1 MISLLQKR
9 NSFVSMKLHF
19 ILFILLSFSVSFNAV
34 SQTKKQLQK
43 KREQLQKEMKQINT
57 LLFKSKQQ
65 EEALLSELGDL
76 NKRIAVRSRLIR
88 TIDEEENKLSE
99 EINHNQKAI
108 VVLETSLT
116 KLRKE
121 YAAMIVQSYKNKRKQ
136 STLLF
141 LLSSKNFSQ
150 AYKRMQ
156 YMKQYTSYRKSQ
168 GEKIKVEYEKLA
180 TLNDSLIL
188 KKDEKVLLI
197 ALYTKERDSV
207 NSEKTTQVK
216 LVNKVKKEEGKYIT
230 QFKRIQNEDNKL
242 NKQIQRLIAEEIARS
257 NKKANSNSSG
267 IVMTPEEKLVAST
280 FVANK
285 GRLPWPTEKGIVVR
299 RYGKQKHPTL
309 AGIIIQSNGI
319 QLATEKNAKARSI
332 FKGKVLSIQLQPG
345 RKKMVLIQHG
355 NYISAYK
362 NLDNV
367 SVKRG
372 QLVDTKQAI
381 GTIHTD
387 ATTGKTILAFSLFKN
402 TTLQNPESW
411 ISRGKSFTLA
421 SK

>member
-1 MISLLQKR
+1 
-9 NSFVSMKLHF
+9 MKLHY
-19 ILFILLSFSVSFNAV
+19 ILFILCLFAISFSSVA
-34 SQTKKQLQK
+34 QTKKQLQK
-43 KREQLQKEMKQINT
+43 KREELQREMKQINT

-76 NKRIAVRSRLIR
+76 NKRIAVRSRLII
-88 TIDEEENKLSE
+88 TIDKEEQKLSE
-99 EINHNQKAI
+99 EIDRNQI
-108 VVLETSLT
+108 GISSLEASLT
-116 KLRKE
+116 KLKDE
-121 YAAMIVQSYKNKRKQ
+121 YADMIVKSYKNKNKQ
-136 STLLF
+136 STILF
-141 LLSSKNFSQ
+141 LLSSKSFSQ

-156 YMKQYTSYRKSQ
+156 YMKQYNAYRKAQ
-168 GEKIKVEYEKLA
+168 GEKITIEYEKLA

-188 KKDEKVLLI
+188 RKEEKVLLI

-207 NSEKTTQVK
+207 NSEKTSQVA
-216 LVNKVKKEEGKYIT
+216 LVNKVKKEESKYIAE
-230 QFKRIQNEDNKL
+230 FKRIQNRDNKL

-267 IVMTPEEKLVAST
+267 IAMTPEEKLVAST

-285 GRLPWPTEKGIVVR
+285 GKLPWPTEKGIVVR
-299 RYGKQKHPTL
+299 KYGKQKHPTL
-309 AGIIIQSNGI
+309 AGITIQSNGI
-319 QLATEKNAKARSI
+319 QVATEKNAKARSI

-367 SVKRG
+367 SVKSG
-372 QLVDTKQAI
+372 QSISTKQEI

-411 ISRGKSFTLA
+411 ISRGKSFSLA

>member
-1 MISLLQKR
+1 MFK
-9 NSFVSMKLHF
+9 KLRLIF
-19 ILFILLSFSVSFNAV
+19 FILLCLTVSFSSVA
-34 SQTKKQLQK
+34 QTKKQLQK
-43 KREQLQKEMKQINT
+43 KREQLQKEIKEINT
-57 LLFKSKQQ
+57 LLFKSKQE

-88 TIDEEENKLSE
+88 TIDQEEKELSE
-99 EINHNQKAI
+99 EIDFNQKEIDA
-108 VVLETSLT
+108 LEASLT

-121 YAAMIVQSYKNKRKQ
+121 YADMIVQSYKSKSKQ
-136 STLLF
+136 STLMF

-156 YMKQYTSYRKSQ
+156 YMKQYNAYRKLQ
-168 GEKIKVEYEKLA
+168 GEKIKIEYEKLA
-180 TLNDSLIL
+180 AFNDSLIV
-188 KKDEKVLLI
+188 KKEEKVLLI
-197 ALYTKERDSV
+197 ALYTKEQDSV
-207 NSEKTTQVK
+207 KSEKNSQVK
-216 LVNKVKKEEGKYIT
+216 LVEKVKKEEGKYIAEV
-230 QFKRIQNEDNKL
+230 KRIQNQENKL
-242 NKQIQRLIAEEIARS
+242 NKQIERLIAEEIARS

-267 IVMTPEEKLVAST
+267 IAMTPEEKLVAST

-285 GRLPWPTEKGIVVR
+285 GKLPWPTEKGMVVR
-299 RYGKQKHPTL
+299 KYGKQKHPTL
-309 AGIIIQSNGI
+309 AGITIQSNGI
-319 QLATEKNAKARSI
+319 QLATEREAKARSI

-367 SVKRG
+367 FVKRG
-372 QLVDTKQAI
+372 ESVDTKQEI

-411 ISRGKSFTLA
+411 ISKGREFTLA

>member
-1 MISLLQKR
+1 MIHLLQKR
-9 NSFVSMKLHF
+9 NSFVNMKLHF
-19 ILFILLSFSVSFNAV
+19 ILFILFSFAISFSSGA
-34 SQTKKQLQK
+34 QTKKQLQK
-43 KREQLQKEMKQINT
+43 KRVQLQKEMKQINT

-65 EEALLSELGDL
+65 EEALLSELSDL

-88 TIDEEENKLSE
+88 TIDQEEIKLSE
-99 EINHNQKAI
+99 EIDHNQIEIAS
-108 VVLETSLT
+108 LEASLT

-121 YAAMIVQSYKNKRKQ
+121 YADMIVQSYKNKTKQ
-136 STLLF
+136 STILF

-156 YMKQYTSYRKSQ
+156 YMKQYNSYRKSQ
-168 GEKIKVEYEKLA
+168 GEKIKGEYDQLA
-180 TLNDSLIL
+180 TLNDSLIV
-188 KKDEKVLLI
+188 KKEEKVLLR

-207 NSEKTTQVK
+207 NSEKTSQVI
-216 LVNKVKKEEGKYIT
+216 LVNKVKKEESKYISE
-230 QFKRIQNEDNKL
+230 FKRIQNEDNKL
-242 NKQIQRLIAEEIARS
+242 NKQIERLIAEEIARS
-257 NKKANSNSSG
+257 NKKAKSNSSG
-267 IVMTPEEKLVAST
+267 IAMTPEEKLVAST

-299 RYGKQKHPTL
+299 KYGKQKHPTL
-309 AGIIIQSNGI
+309 AGITIQSNGI
-319 QLATEKNAKARSI
+319 QLATEKNAEARSI

-372 QLVDTKQAI
+372 QSVDTKQAI

-411 ISRGKSFTLA
+411 ISKGRLFTLA
-421 SK
+421 GK

>member
-1 MISLLQKR
+1 MFK
-9 NSFVSMKLHF
+9 KLTHIF
-19 ILFILLSFSVSFNAV
+19 FILLCLTVSFSSVA
-34 SQTKKQLQK
+34 QTKKQLQK
-43 KREQLQKEMKQINT
+43 KREQLQKEIKEINT

-88 TIDEEENKLSE
+88 TIDQEEKELSE
-99 EINHNQKAI
+99 EINANQKEIDA
-108 VVLETSLT
+108 LEASLT

-121 YAAMIVQSYKNKRKQ
+121 YADMIVQSYKSKSKQ
-136 STLLF
+136 STLMF

-156 YMKQYTSYRKSQ
+156 YMKQYKAYRKLQ
-168 GEKIKVEYEKLA
+168 GEKIKMEYEKLA
-180 TLNDSLIL
+180 SFNDSLIV
-188 KKDEKVLLI
+188 KQEEKVLLI
-197 ALYTKERDSV
+197 ALYTKEQDSV
-207 NSEKTTQVK
+207 KSEKNSQVK
-216 LVNKVKKEEGKYIT
+216 LVEKVKKEEGKYIAEV
-230 QFKRIQNEDNKL
+230 KRIQNQENKL
-242 NKQIQRLIAEEIARS
+242 NRQIERLIAEEIARS

-267 IVMTPEEKLVAST
+267 IAMTPEEKLVAST

-285 GRLPWPTEKGIVVR
+285 GKLPWPTEKGIVVR
-299 RYGKQKHPTL
+299 KYGKQKHPTL
-309 AGIIIQSNGI
+309 AGITIQSNGI
-319 QLATEKNAKARSI
+319 QLATERQAKARSI

-367 SVKRG
+367 FVKRG
-372 QLVDTKQAI
+372 ESVATKQEI

-411 ISRGKSFTLA
+411 ISRGREFTLA

>member
-1 MISLLQKR
+1 
-9 NSFVSMKLHF
+9 MKLHY
-19 ILFILLSFSVSFNAV
+19 ILFILCFFAISFSSVA
-34 SQTKKQLQK
+34 QTKKQLQK
-43 KREQLQKEMKQINT
+43 KREELQREMKQINT

-76 NKRIAVRSRLIR
+76 NKRIAVRSRLII
-88 TIDEEENKLSE
+88 TIDKEEQKLSE
-99 EINHNQKAI
+99 EIERNQTGI
-108 VVLETSLT
+108 FSLEASLT
-116 KLRKE
+116 KLKNE
-121 YAAMIVQSYKNKRKQ
+121 YADMIVKSYKNKNKQ
-136 STLLF
+136 STLMF
-141 LLSSKNFSQ
+141 LLASKNFSQ

-156 YMKQYTSYRKSQ
+156 YMKQYNAYRKTQ
-168 GEKIKVEYEKLA
+168 GEKILIEYEKLA

-188 KKDEKVLLI
+188 KKEEKVLLI

-207 NSEKTTQVK
+207 NSEKTSQVA
-216 LVNKVKKEEGKYIT
+216 LVNKVKKEESKYVAE
-230 QFKRIQNEDNKL
+230 FKRIQNRDNKL

-267 IVMTPEEKLVAST
+267 IAMTPEEKLVAST

-285 GRLPWPTEKGIVVR
+285 GKLPWPTEKGIVVR
-299 RYGKQKHPTL
+299 KYGKQKHPTL
-309 AGIIIQSNGI
+309 AGITIQSNGI

-372 QLVDTKQAI
+372 QSVSTKQEI

-411 ISRGKSFTLA
+411 ISRGKSFSLA

>member
-1 MISLLQKR
+1 MFK
-9 NSFVSMKLHF
+9 KLRLIFF
-19 ILFILLSFSVSFNAV
+19 ILSCLTVSFSSVG
-34 SQTKKQLQK
+34 QTKNQLQK
-43 KREQLQKEMKQINT
+43 KREQLQKEIRQINT

-76 NKRIAVRSRLIR
+76 NKRIAIRSRLIR
-88 TIDEEENKLSE
+88 TIDQEEKELSE
-99 EINHNQKAI
+99 EIDFNQKEI
-108 VVLETSLT
+108 DSLETSLT
-116 KLRKE
+116 KLKKE
-121 YAAMIVQSYKNKRKQ
+121 YADMIVQSYKSKSKQ
-136 STLLF
+136 STLMF

-156 YMKQYTSYRKSQ
+156 YMKQYNAYRKLQ
-168 GEKIKVEYEKLA
+168 GEKIKIEHEKLA
-180 TLNDSLIL
+180 AFNDSLIV
-188 KKDEKVLLI
+188 KQEEKVLLI
-197 ALYTKERDSV
+197 ALYTKEQDSV
-207 NSEKTTQVK
+207 KSEKNSQVK
-216 LVNKVKKEEGKYIT
+216 LVEKVKKEESKYVAEV
-230 QFKRIQNEDNKL
+230 KRIQNQENKL
-242 NKQIQRLIAEEIARS
+242 NKQIERLIAEEIARS

-267 IVMTPEEKLVAST
+267 IAMTPEEKLVAST

-285 GRLPWPTEKGIVVR
+285 GKLPWPTEKGMVIR
-299 RYGKQKHPTL
+299 KYGKQKHPTL
-309 AGIIIQSNGI
+309 AGITIQSNGI
-319 QLATEKNAKARSI
+319 QLATEREAKARSI

-367 SVKRG
+367 FVKRG
-372 QLVDTKQAI
+372 QSIATKQEI

-387 ATTGKTILAFSLFKN
+387 AITGKTILAFSLFKN

-411 ISRGKSFTLA
+411 ISKGRTFTLA

>member
-1 MISLLQKR
+1 
-9 NSFVSMKLHF
+9 MKLHY
-19 ILFILLSFSVSFNAV
+19 ILFILCSFAISFSSGA
-34 SQTKKQLQK
+34 QTKKQLQK
-43 KREQLQKEMKQINT
+43 KREQLQREMKQINT

-65 EEALLSELGDL
+65 EEALLSELSDL

-88 TIDEEENKLSE
+88 TIDEEEKKLSQ
-99 EINHNQKAI
+99 EIDYNQVEI
-108 VVLETSLT
+108 DSLEASLT
-116 KLRKE
+116 KLKKE
-121 YAAMIVQSYKNKRKQ
+121 YADMIVKAYKNKSKQ
-136 STLLF
+136 STLMF
-141 LLSSKNFSQ
+141 LLSSKSFSQ

-156 YMKQYTSYRKSQ
+156 YMKQYNAYRKTQ
-168 GEKIKVEYEKLA
+168 GEKIKIEYEKLA

-188 KKDEKVLLI
+188 KKEEKVLLI

-207 NSEKTTQVK
+207 ANEKTSQVA
-216 LVNKVKKEEGKYIT
+216 LVKKVKKEESKYVAE
-230 QFKRIQNEDNKL
+230 FKRIQNQDHKL

-267 IVMTPEEKLVAST
+267 IAMTPEEKLVAST

-285 GRLPWPTEKGIVVR
+285 GKLPWPTERGIVVR
-299 RYGKQKHPTL
+299 KYGKQKHPTL
-309 AGIIIQSNGI
+309 AGITIQSNGI
-319 QLATEKNAKARSI
+319 QLATERNAKARSI

-367 SVKRG
+367 LVKRG
-372 QLVDTKQAI
+372 QSITTKQEI

-402 TTLQNPESW
+402 TTLQNPETW

>member
-1 MISLLQKR
+1 MFKKLRHIFFVLLCLT
-9 NSFVSMKLHF
+9 V
-19 ILFILLSFSVSFNAV
+19 SFSSVA
-34 SQTKKQLQK
+34 QTKKQLQK
-43 KREQLQKEMKQINT
+43 KREQLQKEIKEINT

-88 TIDEEENKLSE
+88 TIDQEEKELSE
-99 EINHNQKAI
+99 EINSNQKVI
-108 VVLETSLT
+108 DSLEASLT
-116 KLRKE
+116 RLRKE
-121 YAAMIVQSYKNKRKQ
+121 YADMIVQSYKSKSKQ
-136 STLLF
+136 STLMF
-141 LLSSKNFSQ
+141 LLSSKSFSQ

-156 YMKQYTSYRKSQ
+156 YMKQYNAYRKLQ
-168 GEKIKVEYEKLA
+168 GEKIKVKYEKLA
-180 TLNDSLIL
+180 AFNDSLIV
-188 KKDEKVLLI
+188 KKEEKVLLI
-197 ALYTKERDSV
+197 ALYTKEQDSV
-207 NSEKTTQVK
+207 KSEKNSQVK
-216 LVNKVKKEEGKYIT
+216 LVEKVKKEEGKYIAEV
-230 QFKRIQNEDNKL
+230 KRIQNQENKL
-242 NKQIQRLIAEEIARS
+242 NKQIERLIAEEIARS

-267 IVMTPEEKLVAST
+267 IAMTPEEKLVAST

-285 GRLPWPTEKGIVVR
+285 GKLPWPTEKGIVVR
-299 RYGKQKHPTL
+299 KYGKQKHPTL
-309 AGIIIQSNGI
+309 AGITIQSNGI
-319 QLATEKNAKARSI
+319 QLATERQAKARSI

-367 SVKRG
+367 FVKRG
-372 QLVDTKQAI
+372 ESVDTKQEI

-411 ISRGKSFTLA
+411 ISRGREFTLA

>member
-1 MISLLQKR
+1 MITLDTKR
-9 NSFVSMKLHF
+9 NSFMFKK
-19 ILFILLSFSVSFNAV
+19 LSFIFFIIICFGASFSSVA
-34 SQTKKQLQK
+34 QTKKQLQK
-43 KREQLQKEMKQINT
+43 KREQLQKEKKQINA

-65 EEALLSELGDL
+65 EEAILSELSDL
-76 NKRIAVRSRLIR
+76 NKLIAVRSRLIR
-88 TIDEEENKLSE
+88 TIEEEENKLSDE
-99 EINHNQKAI
+99 VNTNQLEIDT
-108 VVLETSLT
+108 LEASLT

-121 YAAMIVQSYKNKRKQ
+121 YADMIVQSYKTKSKQ

-156 YMKQYTSYRKSQ
+156 YMKQYNSYRKSQ
-168 GEKIKVEYEKLA
+168 GEKIKVEYEYLA
-180 TLNDSLIL
+180 TLNDSLVV
-188 KKDEKVLLI
+188 KKEEKVLLL

-207 NSEKTTQVK
+207 NSEKASQVK
-216 LVNKVKKEEGKYIT
+216 LVGRVKKEESKYIAE
-230 QFKRIQNEDNKL
+230 FKRIQNEDTKL
-242 NKQIQRLIAEEIARS
+242 NKQIERLIAEAAAKSRKKGT
-257 NKKANSNSSG
+257 KKASG
-267 IVMTPEEKLVAST
+267 FTMTPEEKLTAT
-280 FVANK
+280 NFIANK
-285 GRLPWPTEKGIVVR
+285 GKLPWPTEKGIVVR
-299 RYGKQKHPTL
+299 KYGKQKHPTL
-309 AGIIIQSNGI
+309 AGITIQSNGI

-367 SVKRG
+367 LVKRG
-372 QLVDTKQAI
+372 QSVDTKQAI
-381 GTIHTD
+381 GIIHTD

-411 ISRGKSFTLA
+411 ISRGRSFTLA